1 MKKITAFLLTSSILL
16 SGIAAKADDRIR
28 VYYGDAEIRFDTAP
42 EIVNERTFVP
52 LRAIAE
58 DLGTEVGW
66 DGDTQTI
73 SLTSG
78 DTITYLTIG
87 SLDTKTI
94 KNNNTTIGAV
104 DAAPYIKDERTM
116 VPVRFIAETFG
127 MDVDWDGNTRSV
139 YINAPGSVP
148 YPVDKEKLSYYEG
161 FSYIPDL
168 GAYFGL
174 ERSDKSNSRDFIYEN
189 ASDQVYNDYIKLVR
203 ALRFIQTDSYNTDII
218 ESAGYEYEDEQ
229 IIITKADAGDKG
241 SFVGVHPQKKSA
253 GIAKENYK
261 FYKNYPAVL
270 DYGAI
275 YGLEPAYIEKN
286 DKNIVNTFVYYDEK
300 ETRDV
305 TVMITD
311 YINAMTNS
319 GSDYRI
325 LYQYGTQTVL
335 ASDKNRQLVT
345 VDIGAFPAVVISVTN
360 FENE

>member
-1 MKKITAFLLTSSILL
+1 MKKITAFIMASSILL
-16 SGIAAKADDRIR
+16 SGIATRADDRIR
-28 VYYGDAEIRFDTAP
+28 VYYGDAEIRFDTVP

-58 DLGTEVGW
+58 ALGTEVGW
-66 DGDTQTI
+66 NGETQTI

-87 SLDTKTI
+87 ALNTRTL
-94 KNNNTTIGAV
+94 KNNITTAGAL
-104 DAAPYIKDERTM
+104 DAVPYIKDDRTM

-127 MDVDWDGNTRSV
+127 MEVDWDGDKRAV
-139 YINAPGSVP
+139 YINAPGAVP

-174 ERSDKSNSRDFIYEN
+174 DRSDKSDSRDYVYDN
-189 ASDQVYNDYIKLVR
+189 ASDQVYNDYIRLLT
-203 ALRFIQTDSYNTDII
+203 ALGFINIDSYDTDII
-218 ESAGYEYEDEQ
+218 ESVAYEYEDEQ
-229 IIITKADAGDKG
+229 IIITKADAGDQG
-241 SFVGVHPQKKSA
+241 RFVGVHPQKKSA
-253 GIAKENYK
+253 GISKKSYK
-261 FYKNYPAVL
+261 FYKDYPAVL

-275 YGLEPAYIEKN
+275 YGLEPAYTEKN

-335 ASDKNRQLVT
+335 ASDKNGQLVT
-345 VDIGAFPAVVISVTN
+345 VDISSFPAVIINITN

>member
-1 MKKITAFLLTSSILL
+1 MKKITAFMLISSMLLL
-16 SGIAAKADDRIR
+16 GIAARADDRIR
-28 VYYGDAEIRFDTAP
+28 VFYGDAEIRFDTVP

-73 SLTSG
+73 SLKSG

-94 KNNNTTIGAV
+94 KNNNTTIGTI

-127 MDVDWDGNTRSV
+127 MDVDWDGDTRSV
-139 YINAPGSVP
+139 YINVPGSVP

-168 GAYFGL
+168 GAYFG
-174 ERSDKSNSRDFIYEN
+174 EKRSDKGDSKDYIYDN
-189 ASDQVYNDYIKLVR
+189 ASDQIYNDYIKLVQ
-203 ALRFIQTDSYNTDII
+203 ALGFIQVDSYNTDII
-218 ESAGYEYEDEQ
+218 ESVGYEYEDEQ
-229 IIITKADAGDKG
+229 IIITKTDAGDKG
-241 SFVGVHPQKKSA
+241 RFVGVHPQKKSA

-261 FYKNYPAVL
+261 FYKDYPAVL

-275 YGLEPAYIEKN
+275 YGLEPAYTEKD
-286 DKNIVNTFVYYDEK
+286 DKNIVNTFAYYDEK

-311 YINAMTNS
+311 YINAMVNS

-335 ASDKNRQLVT
+335 ASDKNMQIVS
-345 VDIGAFPAVVISVTN
+345 VDIGAFPVVVISISDLN
-360 FENE
+360 SK